1 MICRV
6 CSGNNLEL
14 FLDLGDQPH
23 CDSLLR
29 PEDLSRPEP
38 CYPLQA
44 CICRDCTAVQIN
56 YTVPKETMFGEYLYV
71 SGTTQT
77 LRQHF
82 QESTDRLVNRLGL
95 KTGDLV
101 VDIGSNDGTWLA
113 CYGKLGLRVLGVD
126 GAQNL
131 ATMANARG
139 IETWARFFNSEVAH
153 DIIKAKGQAKLVTA
167 AGVFFHLEELH
178 SVTAGIADLLDR
190 HGVFCVQSIYLGA
203 MLEQN
208 QFDQF
213 YHEHLTYWTVK
224 SLDRLFALH
233 GLEIFHAH
241 RLAIHGGSLELLVA
255 RKGARAVDASV
266 DQFRA
271 EEKARGY
278 DKIETYR
285 NFATKVWQIG
295 DELKSILQRYRAAG
309 KRLQAFGAPAKG
321 ATLLNSFKISPEIIE
336 CAVEVNPLKIGK
348 YIPGCRIPI
357 VDEAKTEKPDA
368 YLLLAWNFLREFL
381 AKKKDYIEA
390 GGEFILPIPRP
401 IVINKANYRHFADG
415 GELPGSGSEG
425 AISQ

>member
-6 CSGNNLEL
+6 CSGKDLEL

-29 PEDLSRPEP
+29 PEDLTCKEP
-38 CYPLQA
+38 YYPLQA
-44 CICRDCTAVQIN
+44 CFCRDCTTVQIN

-77 LRQHF
+77 LRRHF
-82 QESTDRLVNRLGL
+82 QESADRLVNRLGL
-95 KTGDLV
+95 KAGDLV

-113 CYGKLGLRVLGVD
+113 CYGNHDLRVLGVD

-131 ATMANARG
+131 AAMANARG
-139 IETWARFFNSEVAH
+139 IETWARFFNFEVARE
-153 DIIKAKGQAKLVTA
+153 IIAAKGHAKLVTA
-167 AGVFFHLEELH
+167 SGVFFHLEELH
-178 SVTAGIADLLDR
+178 SVTAGIANLLDKD
-190 HGVFCVQSIYLGA
+190 GVFCVQAIYLGA
-203 MLEQN
+203 MLEQT

-233 GLEIFHAH
+233 GLEIFHVH

-255 RKGARAVDASV
+255 RKGARRVDASV
-266 DQFRA
+266 DRFRA
-271 EEKARGY
+271 EETARGY
-278 DKIETYR
+278 DIIETYR
-285 NFATKVWQIG
+285 NFAARVWQIRE
-295 DELKSILQRYRAAG
+295 ELMSILNRYRAAG

-357 VDEAKTEKPDA
+357 ADEAKTEKPAA

-381 AKKKDYIEA
+381 TSKKNYIEG
-390 GGEFILPIPRP
+390 GGEFIVPIPRP
-401 IVINKANYRHFADG
+401 LVINKANYGRFT
-415 GELPGSGSEG
+415 
-425 AISQ
+425 